1 MTPDHTFPDDIMRD
15 AAKWTA
21 QCYQPKTGTWFDVRD
36 VIASAILSERER
48 CAEIARTLG
57 VYPELNIFA
66 GGPEWYRHGKD
77 ISKAILNSSALAPNL
92 PADEKAVPPFNKRGT
107 APLSSEGGDEE

>member
-1 MTPDHTFPDDIMRD
+1 MNPDQIIPDDIMRD

-21 QCYQPKTGTWFDVRD
+21 QCYQPKTGTLFDVRD
-36 VIASAILSERER
+36 VIANAILCERER
-48 CAEIARTLG
+48 CAKIARTLG

-77 ISKAILNSSALAPNL
+77 ISKAILNSST
-92 PADEKAVPPFNKRGT
+92 VPQ
-107 APLSSEGGDEE
+107 APLSVDEKSRDAALPSVSAPSAGQE